1 MIEKKQQIFNKL
13 GLHARAAAKLSH
25 LANMFSADIYLIYN
39 EDKVNAKSLLGIL
52 TLAASVGNEI
62 TLQAAGEDEQEA
74 SRPSATSSTAS
85 STKRAEWSASRARPS
100 RPGSSWARPCSTI
113 SPAKWSAA
121 ETIGPRRWNGR
132 SGAWTTP

>member
-25 LANMFSADIYLIYN
+25 LANMYTSDIYLIYN

-62 TLQAAGEDEQEA
+62 ILQAAGEDEKDA
-74 SRPSATSSTAS
+74 VAA
-85 STKRAEWSASRARPS
+85 
-100 RPGSSWARPCSTI
+100 I
-113 SPAKWSAA
+113 SDLFNRKFDEES
-121 ETIGPRRWNGR
+121 
-132 SGAWTTP
+132 